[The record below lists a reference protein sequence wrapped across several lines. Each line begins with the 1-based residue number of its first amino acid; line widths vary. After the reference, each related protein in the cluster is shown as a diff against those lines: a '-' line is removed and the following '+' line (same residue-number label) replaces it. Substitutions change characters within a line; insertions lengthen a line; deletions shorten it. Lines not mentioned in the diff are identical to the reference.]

1 MSDKIKIFYVDDE
14 PDIRL
19 IAELAL
25 KLKPNIEVRTAE
37 SGEDAL
43 DQLRSDDWRPDLAMI
58 DMMMPGLSGVEVM
71 GELRADPDLTDIP
84 VVFVTARARPQDIR
98 DYIEEGAVGVVTKP
112 FDPTTLA
119 DQVLKLIG

>member
-1 MSDKIKIFYVDDE
+1 MSTTRIFYVDDE

-25 KLKPNIEVRTAE
+25 KLRPGIEVRTAE

-43 DQLRSDDWRPDLAMI
+43 QQLRRGDWRPDLAMI
-58 DMMMPGLSGVEVM
+58 DMMMPGLSGLEVM
-71 GELRADPDLTDIP
+71 GELRADPGLADIP
-84 VVFVTARARPQDIR
+84 VVFVTARARPQDIH
-98 DYIEEGAVGVVTKP
+98 DYIEEGALGVVTKP

-119 DQVLKLIG
+119 DQVLKLLR

>member
-1 MSDKIKIFYVDDE
+1 MSMIRIFYVDDE

-25 KLKPNIEVRTAE
+25 KLRPGIEVRTAE

-43 DQLRSDDWRPDLAMI
+43 QQLSRGDWRPDLAMI

-71 GELRADPDLTDIP
+71 GKLRADPDLADIP

-98 DYIEEGAVGVVTKP
+98 DYIEEGALGVVTKP

-119 DQVLKLIG
+119 DQVLKLLE